1 MLTLKTY
8 ALLIRKWMDDL
19 QSGMYEL
26 SVSSLNEYDMKEA
39 AYTKNMD
46 RLFKRLQREQGF
58 NKEKFYALQ
67 DQAVMF

>member
-26 SVSSLNEYDMKEA
+26 SVNRLNEYDMKQA

-46 RLFKRLQREQGF
+46 RLFKRLQREHDF
-58 NKEKFYALQ
+58 DKEKFYALQ
-67 DQAVMF
+67 DQAVTF

>member
-19 QSGMYEL
+19 QTGAYEG
-26 SVSSLNEYDMKEA
+26 SSEYFTNYDLKQQE
-39 AYTKNMD
+39 YTNNMNK
-46 RLFKRLQREQGF
+46 LYKRLQREYNF
-58 NKEKFYALQ
+58 TKEKFYALQ

>member
-1 MLTLKTY
+1 MLTFKTY

-26 SVSSLNEYDMKEA
+26 SVNSQNEYDMKQAE
-39 AYTKNMD
+39 YTKNMD
-46 RLFKRLQREQGF
+46 RLFKRLQREHGF
-58 NKEKFYALQ
+58 DKQKFYALQ